1 MLLILFLHVVYFI
14 DFFVRNSCFKP
25 DCLVLRVHI
34 AVFSTA
40 AGVSGLEWGH
50 NRQKVKEKIYIS
62 VIVVKDTE
70 KQHTNYSIQIKYY
83 ALIQQEI
90 SAWGGDLLTFFGVN
104 FGAVNMS
111 PLAMIEAGSIQVHH
125 CNDNQN
131 YHLEKKSYIIA

>member
-1 MLLILFLHVVYFI
+1 MLLILFLHVIYFI

-70 KQHTNYSIQIKYY
+70 IQQKNYSI
-83 ALIQQEI
+83 
-90 SAWGGDLLTFFGVN
+90 
-104 FGAVNMS
+104 
-111 PLAMIEAGSIQVHH
+111 
-125 CNDNQN
+125 
-131 YHLEKKSYIIA
+131 